1 MRKNSLFII
10 IFLIVIVT
18 ISLSSSGFCV
28 VTDPLDILIPKLD
41 IENAEIRQIMKTL
54 SVIGNQNIIV
64 DNAITETCSIYLS
77 NVTWKEAFLAILK
90 MNDLVAYSDGK
101 FIKVL
106 KLEDYEAQMSAIREK
121 ERIEKITKPASVSVV
136 KINNAR
142 AEDIKTTI
150 DPLLSEEDQP
160 AVDLRTN
167 SLVFT
172 VSDSSL
178 AVINQIIGELDTETR
193 QVSIE
198 VKMVTVNSNS
208 MTELG
213 INWSAMNG
221 GKSIVQKTI
230 GSENKLL
237 VADYAGA
244 AGGTDILAT
253 ISSLIEENQAEIVSR
268 PHITTQD
275 NEPAIISSGQQVPYV
290 TFDDARNTVVE
301 LIDASTELTV
311 TPHILSDDRI
321 LIDIN
326 VSRRSAEGVGIGLR
340 ISDETAQV
348 KMITSNGAT
357 AVIGGLR
364 QMNETEQ
371 ESGIPILQDIPLI
384 GQIFKYTKR
393 EMRNT
398 DLIIFITPR
407 IVESVLP
414 QVTQ

>member
-253 ISSLIEENQAEIVSR
+253 ISSLIEENQAEVVSR

-275 NEPAIISSGQQVPYV
+275 NEPAVISSGQQVPYV
-290 TFDDARNTVVE
+290 TFDESRNTVVE

-393 EMRNT
+393 EIRNT